1 MAGLAV
7 KDTRVAAVSREV
19 CVAFPKSRLP
29 LCQYKTD
36 TFFYLSQGLIDY
48 MAKSFSGGGALSGG
62 LSGGVLGGGLRRNFE
77 KATAEQAA
85 PVELKIDVKVY
96 KEDGNFV
103 ARAPLAVPSTVT
115 LGGLKLAVSANT
127 NGALPPN
134 RQRLKYNGEY
144 LPLDDHR
151 LLREFVVAAKKKDE
165 KIEMDLTIM
174 HEA

>member
-1 MAGLAV
+1 
-7 KDTRVAAVSREV
+7 
-19 CVAFPKSRLP
+19 
-29 LCQYKTD
+29 
-36 TFFYLSQGLIDY
+36 
-48 MAKSFSGGGALSGG
+48 MAKTFSGGGAFSGG

-151 LLREFVVAAKKKDE
+151 LLREFVVAAKKKRREDRNGFDNHARSVTKAFAAVVKE
-165 KIEMDLTIM
+165 SDDGTE
-174 HEA
+174 